1 MNKAIIFGLLFC
13 LVLSSF
19 GLAGPGTP
27 QLVYGFIQQ
36 NDYPVKNLAIRV
48 TNTDTEAFAVSST
61 NENGFF
67 QVDLLNFDD
76 SYRGGDVVKVAL
88 IYCESSP
95 KCSKSVEI
103 S

>member
-48 TNTDTEAFAVSST
+48 TNTDTAASVVSS
-61 NENGFF
+61 
-67 QVDLLNFDD
+67 
-76 SYRGGDVVKVAL
+76 
-88 IYCESSP
+88 IPSP
-95 KCSKSVEI
+95 KPARSRIFDTMRFALNGRVSSYVCALTS
-103 S
+103 